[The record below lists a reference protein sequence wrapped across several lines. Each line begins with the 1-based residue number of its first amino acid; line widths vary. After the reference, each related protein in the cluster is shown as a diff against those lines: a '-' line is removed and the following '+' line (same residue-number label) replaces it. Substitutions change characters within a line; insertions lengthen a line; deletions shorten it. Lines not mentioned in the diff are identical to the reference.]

1 MMLSIGS
8 DRILNLEECN
18 EYCVLAQMPT
28 VCLFRCCWW
37 VAADILISG
46 LCPEEEWNRTKSP
59 TLLLF
64 EKCVKRSEHFFLA
77 FALFVLLIYCTW
89 ITEFYSFTMHKKK
102 RIKKN
107 NSRYSTFP
115 LNRFQTKGYSF
126 VENCAHYPVR
136 PCVFQPMV
144 LLYTYTTVLSWP

>member
-1 MMLSIGS
+1 MMLSIRS

-64 EKCVKRSEHFFLA
+64 EKCVKRSEHFLFGFCA
-77 FALFVLLIYCTW
+77 FCVIHLLHLDHWVLQ
-89 ITEFYSFTMHKKK
+89 FHNAQKK
-102 RIKKN
+102 RGLKRII
-107 NSRYSTFP
+107 
-115 LNRFQTKGYSF
+115 
-126 VENCAHYPVR
+126 VDIAH
-136 PCVFQPMV
+136 F
-144 LLYTYTTVLSWP
+144 LLTDFKQKAIHLLKTVLTIQWDLVFSNPWCCYILIQLF